1 MTSFLARAK
10 ASRDDTLIP
19 MPVPELVSGEEDFTI
34 YLRRPAVRDSDY
46 ASRAGSSVER
56 TLRLFIRCARD
67 ADGKRLV
74 QDEDLRELMRDGGA
88 AAVNAVAHRAV
99 HLVAG
104 LTVEED
110 VKN

>member
-1 MTSFLARAK
+1 MKSFLARAK

-19 MPVPELVSGEEDFTI
+19 MPVPELAAGEEDFTI

-46 ASRAGSSVER
+46 ASLASGAVER
-56 TLRLFIRCARD
+56 NLRLFIRCARD
-67 ADGKRLV
+67 ADGNRLV
-74 QDEDLRELMRDGGA
+74 QDEELKELMRDGGA
-88 AAVNAVAHRAV
+88 AEINSVAYRAA

-104 LTVEED
+104 LTVEEA